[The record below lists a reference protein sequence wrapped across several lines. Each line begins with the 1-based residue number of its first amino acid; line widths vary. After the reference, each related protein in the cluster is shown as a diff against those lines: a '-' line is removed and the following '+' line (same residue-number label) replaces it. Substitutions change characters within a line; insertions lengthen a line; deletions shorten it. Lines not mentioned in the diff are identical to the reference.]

1 MKLKKVLTLLPLLA
15 TTALVASC
23 GNNSSSSSSA
33 SKPSTSSTTPSTS
46 STTKPTSSSSSSSGD
61 NGGLDLSSVVDENGV
76 ITVPTTVTL
85 WSTTGK
91 ATQPA
96 LEKYIEEF
104 KSAQPNVT
112 VTNEYVSGSYSDLE
126 NKVVTGFSS
135 NNYPDLVVAYPD
147 HVADY
152 LDYGKAVDL
161 SAFILNDYVGLT
173 EEDANDY
180 VDSFMSEGMNYTQT
194 GMYSVPWCKSTELMF
209 YNETLIGV
217 DLSAYDAAINNGN
230 ALDADYLNSLTWE
243 ELFNKLC
250 PALEKYNTANNNSL
264 YDPETGG
271 ILGYDSDDNLFI
283 TLAEQYGYNYT
294 SVNKVTGK
302 GSVDFNNPEMKALM
316 TTFHNAA
323 TKKYIFT
330 KGTNN
335 GNYVNTVFTE
345 GKCVFSIGSTG
356 GVKYQFSDTNPMN
369 IGTAR
374 IPHAEGKDPKVI
386 LQGPSMAVLDHNNL
400 AQKTAAWLLWKTLTS
415 EDNALDWA
423 LESGYMPVRKSSYE
437 DQEYIDACDYTACAP
452 RTVDRLKAKAY
463 SACAE
468 VLTDTFT
475 SPVFIGSS
483 ATRSAVGGL
492 VTQCLIKDSWSLT
505 GSELDSYIDGKFAD
519 AENTA
524 KLAIK

>member
-76 ITVPTTVTL
+76 ITVPTTITL

-217 DLSAYDAAINNGN
+217 DLSAYDATINNGN

-250 PALEKYNTANNNSL
+250 PALE
-264 YDPETGG
+264 
-271 ILGYDSDDNLFI
+271 
-283 TLAEQYGYNYT
+283 
-294 SVNKVTGK
+294 
-302 GSVDFNNPEMKALM
+302 
-316 TTFHNAA
+316 
-323 TKKYIFT
+323 
-330 KGTNN
+330 
-335 GNYVNTVFTE
+335 
-345 GKCVFSIGSTG
+345 
-356 GVKYQFSDTNPMN
+356 N
-369 IGTAR
+369 I
-374 IPHAEGKDPKVI
+374 I
-386 LQGPSMAVLDHNNL
+386 LQITILYMIQKLVVFLDMTL
-400 AQKTAAWLLWKTLTS
+400 MITYSLL
-415 EDNALDWA
+415 
-423 LESGYMPVRKSSYE
+423 
-437 DQEYIDACDYTACAP
+437 
-452 RTVDRLKAKAY
+452 
-463 SACAE
+463 
-468 VLTDTFT
+468 
-475 SPVFIGSS
+475 
-483 ATRSAVGGL
+483 
-492 VTQCLIKDSWSLT
+492 
-505 GSELDSYIDGKFAD
+505 
-519 AENTA
+519 
-524 KLAIK
+524 